1 MGSSRERPNFER
13 QICARIRERRLEQG
27 LTQAALARRAG
38 LTPAQMQRYESGR
51 TPITCAALLRIA
63 ETLGMPA
70 VALLEGGETP
80 VPLASAKA
88 SRARSETL
96 DRVVTMA
103 QEVLS
108 ALPLPMFIT
117 GKDGEILYVNEAGA
131 QIAGREPKLGRDKWC
146 VSWKLTDIDGSKLPH
161 EECPLA
167 LTVRSGWRVRGAVTV
182 MHRPDGSRQAF
193 MPFPAP
199 LRDAK
204 GNVIGGFNALY
215 PLRSQIESAMLSNGD

>member
-13 QICARIRERRLEQG
+13 QICARIRERRLGQG
-27 LTQAALARRAG
+27 LTQVALARRAG
-38 LTPAQMQRYESGR
+38 LTPQQMQRYESGR
-51 TPITCAALLRIA
+51 TPITCAALLKIA
-63 ETLGMPA
+63 EALGLPA
-70 VALLEGGETP
+70 VAFLDGESAP
-80 VPLASAKA
+80 VAAVPRKP

-96 DRVVTMA
+96 DHVVTIA
-103 QEVLS
+103 QEVLA
-108 ALPLPMFIT
+108 ALPLAMFIT

-131 QIAGREPKLGRDKWC
+131 QFAGREPKLGRDKWC

-167 LTVRSGWRVRGAVTV
+167 LTVRSGRRIRGAVTV

-199 LRDAK
+199 LRDPE
-204 GNVIGGFNALY
+204 GNVIGGFNVLY
-215 PLRSQIESAMLSNGD
+215 PLRSNVESAMLSNGD